1 MHELIK
7 KSEERINK
15 SIEVMKGEFAAIRAG
30 RANPVLL
37 DKIKVDYYGTPTQ
50 INQMAAVSVSE
61 ARILSIQPFDP
72 STISSIEKAIH
83 ASSTISSIEKAI
95 HASDL
100 GIAPNNDGRVIRIV
114 FPPLTEERRKDI
126 VKQIHKLKE
135 DTKVAIRNI
144 RRDVIEHL
152 KALKKKSELTEDAL
166 NDSEQ
171 DMQKITD
178 KFIKIIDDLSV
189 AKEKEIMEI

>member
-72 STISSIEKAIH
+72 
-83 ASSTISSIEKAI
+83 STISSIEKAI